1 MIWTI
6 KSKIYLLL
14 FCNIP
19 PDLEPIVVR
28 LVALIDLLLPSEPG
42 VTYAGRGTN
51 LKYLVRDQKLL
62 PRNKLMYNKHKKYN
76 ELIRVVFH
84 HIAAGQTQAL
94 YKTVEGWSR

>member
-6 KSKIYLLL
+6 KSKIHLLLL
-14 FCNIP
+14 FGNIP

-51 LKYLVRDQKLL
+51 LKNLKR
-62 PRNKLMYNKHKKYN
+62 
-76 ELIRVVFH
+76 F
-84 HIAAGQTQAL
+84 
-94 YKTVEGWSR
+94 